1 MRLLADENIAP
12 AVIDE
17 LRSAGHDVLAV
28 RDVARSATDD
38 GVLALAMR
46 ERRIVVTHDRDFGNI
61 IRYPV
66 GRHCGVIFVRL
77 RNQSP
82 SSVARVLVS
91 LFFSVSPQR
100 FRNRLAVVTENETRF
115 YP

>member
-12 AVIDE
+12 VVIDA
-17 LRSAGHDVLAV
+17 LRSAGHDVVAV
-28 RDVARSATDD
+28 RDVARGASDD
-38 GVLALAMR
+38 GVLVVAVR
-46 ERRIVVTHDRDFGNI
+46 ERRIVLTHDRDFGNI
-61 IRYPV
+61 LRYPV

-82 SSVARVLVS
+82 PSVARILVS
-91 LFFSVSPQR
+91 LFFSVSPRR
-100 FRNRLAVVTENETRF
+100 FRNHLAIVTESETRF

>member
-12 AVIDE
+12 AVVDA
-17 LRSAGHDVLAV
+17 LRATGHDVLAV
-28 RDVARSATDD
+28 RDGAQGASDD
-38 GVLALAMR
+38 AVLRMALR
-46 ERRIVVTHDRDFGNI
+46 DRRIVVTHDRDFGNV

-82 SSVARVLVS
+82 PSVARILVS
-91 LFFSVSPQR
+91 LFFSVSPRR
-100 FRNRLAVVTENETRF
+100 FRNHLAIVTESETRF